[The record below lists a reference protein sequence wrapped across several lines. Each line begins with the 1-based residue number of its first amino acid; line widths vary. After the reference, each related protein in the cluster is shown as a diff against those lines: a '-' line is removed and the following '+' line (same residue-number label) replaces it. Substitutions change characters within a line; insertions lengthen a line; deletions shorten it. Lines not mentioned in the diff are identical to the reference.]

1 MKAKL
6 VSLILLSSA
15 PWVYAESTVPKLMSY
30 QGRVTDSAGELIGKN
45 AAVNRAVTFRLYSV
59 SSGGTATYNETQT
72 VTISGGEFSVLIGNG
87 TGLTGLPGPT
97 SPANPIRTLDGVI
110 NSATTS
116 ALYLG
121 ITVDDG
127 NAATVDTEI
136 SPRQQLVTGAYSVRS
151 LMAETVAS
159 GAITSTMLGNNSV
172 GTNQIAAASIT
183 STKLGSSAVES
194 GNILAGAVTAA
205 KIDTA
210 TVGVWTPSGNNIYRN
225 SNVGI
230 GITNPAAV
238 LELGARAGASTPEN
252 NGLRVYN
259 PNTSASTN
267 NHAILAAAVN
277 GSTAGSPFLSL
288 DTTVTGWSIGAD
300 NTSSGKLV
308 FKNSKDFS
316 KYPRMAID
324 LSGNVG
330 IGTLSPAAKLHVDGG
345 SAVIQNTSNPSLMV
359 TSGST
364 NYNELGLAGSAGN
377 FSSSATA
384 NDTVLRASG
393 KLHLQSGTAA
403 AALTIDTVNNVG
415 IGTST
420 PVGRLHISEATGTV
434 QSINGGSLVLDHE
447 NNGGVS
453 SIVFRSKT
461 NRTSDYGYMTYQDD
475 YSSTGTGESARLIIG
490 IQNDADD
497 HIILAPS
504 GFVGIGTY
512 TPNVPL
518 TVGSTTNYSINT
530 GSGVT
535 SDGKSYL
542 QEGNP
547 DVYSA
552 DGTKGVNTTTAPM
565 SIYSAGGLIAQFV
578 VMRSDERIKDIISQ
592 AIPSE
597 ELKLVNQLAIQ
608 NYKMKD
614 RFSNGETLYK
624 GLIAQ
629 QVQEVMPEA
638 VTRSEDYLPDIYSRA
653 TGLDFDAAKNQ
664 LTVDLDQAHNLV
676 QGEWVRLHTEKGA
689 IEAEIVAAP
698 SSTRFVIAT
707 REAATEAFVYGRRVN
722 DLLAVNY
729 DRVFTTGIG
738 AIQELSKKLEEK
750 EATIATLEARL
761 SALEKRMSD
770 SK

>member
-6 VSLILLSSA
+6 VSLILLSSS
-15 PWVYAESTVPKLMSY
+15 PWLAAESTVPKLMSY
-30 QGRVTDSAGELIGKN
+30 QGRVTDSAGELIGRN

-59 SSGGTATYNETQT
+59 SSGGTATYSETQT

-97 SPANPIRTLDGVI
+97 SPASPIRTLGDVI

-136 SPRQQLVTGAYSVRS
+136 SPRQQLVTGAYSMRS

-172 GTNQIAAASIT
+172 GTNQIAASSIT
-183 STKLGSSAVES
+183 SAKLGTSAVES

-230 GITNPAAV
+230 GLTNPAAV
-238 LELGARAGASTPEN
+238 LELAARAGASTPEN

-259 PNTSASTN
+259 SNASASTG
-267 NHAILAAAVN
+267 NHAIVAAAVN

-300 NTSSGKLV
+300 NTNSGKLV
-308 FKNSKDFS
+308 FKNSKDFGLN
-316 KYPRMAID
+316 PRMAID

-345 SAVIQNTSNPSLMV
+345 SAVIQNTSSPSLKV
-359 TSGST
+359 TSGGT
-364 NYNELGLAGSAGN
+364 NYNELGLAGSAGAY
-377 FSSSATA
+377 SASATT
-384 NDTVLRASG
+384 NDSVLRASG

-475 YSSTGTGESARLIIG
+475 YSTLGTGESARLIIG

-512 TPNVPL
+512 MPTVPL
-518 TVGSTTNYSINT
+518 TVGTTANYSINT
-530 GSGVT
+530 GAGVT
-535 SDGKSYL
+535 SGGGSYL

-565 SIYSAGGLIAQFV
+565 SIYAQGGLIAQFV

-597 ELKLVNQLAIQ
+597 DLKLVNQLTVN

-614 RFSNGETLYK
+614 RHSNGETLYK

-638 VTRSEDYLPDIYSRA
+638 VTRSEDYLPDVYSRA
-653 TGLDFDAAKNQ
+653 TGLDFDSTKKQ
-664 LTVDLDQAHNLV
+664 LTVDLDKAHSLL
-676 QGEWVRLHTEKGA
+676 QGEWVRLHTDKGV
-689 IEAEIVAAP
+689 IDAEIVAAP
-698 SSTRFVIAT
+698 TSTRFIIAT
-707 REAATEAFVYGRRVN
+707 REAAAEAFVYGRRVN

-750 EATIATLEARL
+750 ETTIATLEARL
-761 SALEKRMSD
+761 SALEKRMSE
-770 SK
+770 SN